1 MLSEWDERY
10 GAADFA
16 YGKEPNEFLASVAD
30 RIPPGPVLCLA
41 EGQGRNAVFLAQSG
55 RVVTAVDRSAVGL
68 MRAHELAKERGVTV
82 KTVQADLA
90 AYIIR
95 PAAWSG
101 IVAIFA
107 HLPQPLRSRIYRS
120 SAAGLA
126 PGGVF
131 ILEAYTPAQIAHGTG
146 GPKDAAMLPTLE
158 ELKADLSGLELEIAR
173 ECERAVIEGKHHT
186 GLSAVV
192 QIVARKPKN

>member
-41 EGQGRNAVFLAQSG
+41 EGQGRNAVFLAKSG

-68 MRAHELAKERGVTV
+68 VRAHELAKERGVTV

-95 PAAWSG
+95 PGAWSG

-107 HLPQPLRSRIYRS
+107 HLPQPLRSRVYRS
-120 SAAGLA
+120 AAAGLA
-126 PGGVF
+126 PGGAF

-146 GPKDAAMLPTLE
+146 GPKDPAMLPTLE
-158 ELKADLSGLELEIAR
+158 ELKANLAGLELEIAR
-173 ECERAVIEGKHHT
+173 ECERDVIEGKHHT